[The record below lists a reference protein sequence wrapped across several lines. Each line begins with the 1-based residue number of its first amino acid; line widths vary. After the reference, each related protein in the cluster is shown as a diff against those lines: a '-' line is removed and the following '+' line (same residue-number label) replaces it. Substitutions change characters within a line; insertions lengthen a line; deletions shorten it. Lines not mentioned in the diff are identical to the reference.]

1 MYNSLFLLVST
12 FSLLIGAEYLPV
24 SELDLSKYMGR
35 WYQVYKDR
43 LDDTFQGHGTCAVA
57 DYSLLKSNV
66 SVLNSQ
72 INKDDSVAQISGYAF
87 YLPGNTGG
95 DLTVRLDGVPQ
106 SAPYWVLNLGP
117 VVNEQYD
124 YSIVSD
130 DKRLSLFVLAR
141 NVSAYYDL
149 YDDTV
154 QQLLY
159 NYGFSSTY
167 NKPVPMDQVDCD
179 YTRYT
184 V

>member
-1 MYNSLFLLVST
+1 MYNSFLLLVST
-12 FSLLIGAEYLPV
+12 LSLLISAEYLPV
-24 SELDLSKYMGR
+24 SKLDLSKYMGR

-43 LDDTFQGHGTCAVA
+43 LDDTFQGDATCAVA
-57 DYSLLKSNV
+57 DYSLLNSNV

-72 INKDDSVAQISGYAF
+72 LDKHGDVAQISGYAF
-87 YLPGNTGG
+87 YQPGNTGG
-95 DLTVRLDGVPQ
+95 DLTVRLDGVPR

-124 YSIVSD
+124 FSIVSD

-154 QQLLY
+154 QQLLH
-159 NYGFSSTY
+159 NYGFSSVY
-167 NKPVPMDQVDCD
+167 NKPVPMVQTNCD

-184 V
+184 E